1 LNEGFILRLEK
12 AGGRAGEAVKA
23 SRMSIRDPERRFF
36 CAATGLKA
44 KASSQGFASPDQQ
57 GWGEA

>member
-1 LNEGFILRLEK
+1 MNEGFILRLEK

-36 CAATGLKA
+36 A
-44 KASSQGFASPDQQ
+44 QQ
-57 GWGEA
+57 PA